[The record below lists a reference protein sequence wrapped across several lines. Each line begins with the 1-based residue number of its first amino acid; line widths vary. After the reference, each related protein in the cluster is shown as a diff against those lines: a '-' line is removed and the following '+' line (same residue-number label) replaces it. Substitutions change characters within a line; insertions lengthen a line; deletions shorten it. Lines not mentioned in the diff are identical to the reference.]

1 MQKDASFEA
10 RREHLSSLTNDQLK
24 DRFWQLAF
32 EIVKP
37 LSDLADAHTSPSI
50 ERSVLLR
57 MGFSSLDAQAIVS
70 HAQKRGLLGKGAGNL
85 VLRHAKAS
93 GTDYM
98 SAGKCLS
105 EGKGWDDL
113 NMAFV
118 GTGGDAK

>member
-1 MQKDASFEA
+1 M
-10 RREHLSSLTNDQLK
+10 TNDQLK

-70 HAQKRGLLGKGAGNL
+70 HAQKR
-85 VLRHAKAS
+85 
-93 GTDYM
+93 
-98 SAGKCLS
+98 
-105 EGKGWDDL
+105 
-113 NMAFV
+113 AFWER
-118 GTGGDAK
+118 AQAI